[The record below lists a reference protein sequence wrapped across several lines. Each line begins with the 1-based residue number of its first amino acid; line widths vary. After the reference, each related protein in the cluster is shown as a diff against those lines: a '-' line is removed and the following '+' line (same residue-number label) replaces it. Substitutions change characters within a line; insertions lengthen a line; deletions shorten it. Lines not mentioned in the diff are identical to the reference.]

1 MTRRLSLL
9 AVLLSLGATD
19 LASQNPSGDWQGYWS
34 RAGDTMPIMLHIRRD
49 SGFAATFDS
58 ERLRVSGIPFNELL
72 VQRDRLTMV
81 LRGDRTTSNF
91 VGTIRGDAIRGTFSE
106 EGEPDGF
113 FFYRRVKNAP
123 ASFEEREIIFNN
135 GPLNLAGSLL
145 LPPLPKKDPKPVP
158 AVVFIQGSGA
168 EGRWASRFL
177 ATQLVARGIAA
188 FIYDKRGVGRSQGDW
203 HSASPDDLAQD
214 AVAAIA
220 RVRAEPR
227 IDAKR
232 VGIHGHSQGGTLAPM
247 IAAQSPDVAFIVAS
261 AAAALPMDSVELFSL
276 LNYVYPRAKTAQDS
290 ADALDYVTELVAM
303 AYRGRAS
310 STRFDSL
317 VCDFNGRPWYF
328 APPPPEDSYW
338 TFSRMFAQYKPLDW
352 WAKVRVPVLLLYG
365 TEDSRVPA
373 RASSARIWATLERA
387 APQVSIT
394 VHMVQ
399 GADHTFRL
407 PPGKGGW
414 PRTAPDYLPTLLGW
428 LEER

>member
-177 ATQLVARGIAA
+177 ARARR
-188 FIYDKRGVGRSQGDW
+188 K
-203 HSASPDDLAQD
+203 
-214 AVAAIA
+214 
-220 RVRAEPR
+220 VRRYP
-227 IDAKR
+227 
-232 VGIHGHSQGGTLAPM
+232 
-247 IAAQSPDVAFIVAS
+247 
-261 AAAALPMDSVELFSL
+261 AAAA
-276 LNYVYPRAKTAQDS
+276 
-290 ADALDYVTELVAM
+290 
-303 AYRGRAS
+303 AS
-310 STRFDSL
+310 S
-317 VCDFNGRPWYF
+317 
-328 APPPPEDSYW
+328 
-338 TFSRMFAQYKPLDW
+338 SR
-352 WAKVRVPVLLLYG
+352 
-365 TEDSRVPA
+365 
-373 RASSARIWATLERA
+373 
-387 APQVSIT
+387 
-394 VHMVQ
+394 
-399 GADHTFRL
+399 
-407 PPGKGGW
+407 
-414 PRTAPDYLPTLLGW
+414 
-428 LEER
+428 